1 MVNPNRNTHVPESS
15 LDSLID
21 DVKRRPAPY
30 ATLAAIGV
38 AGALLLSVRAA
49 PMRGGSLEH
58 RARRAL
64 GSGLHSAKRALHEGA
79 ERLNDGTDSVH
90 GGVDTLGERL
100 SELLSDHLG
109 RHEPTLGERTRQA
122 ASNVGMSQ
130 SAVAV
135 FAGTLLTKAVTGYLR
150 LRAEERARSQSQSL
164 SAAQDRDFEER
175 LNALSES
182 ELRAIASDRG
192 VRNADA
198 RDKPELI
205 EALNRA

>member
-1 MVNPNRNTHVPESS
+1 MNAAAAVG
-15 LDSLID
+15 LQFGD
-21 DVKRRPAPY
+21 Y
-30 ATLAAIGV
+30 AAAGV
-38 AGALLLSVRAA
+38 AGALLLAGRNAYSRSDSSSTFGALD
-49 PMRGGSLEH
+49 RQ
-58 RARRAL
+58 ARRAID
-64 GSGLHSAKRALHEGA
+64 SGLETAQRTLHGGA
-79 ERLNDGTDSVH
+79 DSLQGGVESLRERL
-90 GGVDTLGERL
+90 GEV
-100 SELLSDHLG
+100 SLG
-109 RHEPTLGERTRQA
+109 REPTLSERTREA